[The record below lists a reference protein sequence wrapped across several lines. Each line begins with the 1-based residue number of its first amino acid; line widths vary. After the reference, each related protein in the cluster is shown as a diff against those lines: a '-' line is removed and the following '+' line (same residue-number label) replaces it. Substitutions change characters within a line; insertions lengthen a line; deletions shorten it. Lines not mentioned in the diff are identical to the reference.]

1 MKQSEL
7 RQQKNFWY
15 FPTIITSFCQAYF
28 EILIFNELI
37 SMWNQI

>member
-15 FPTIITSFCQAYF
+15 FSTIIISFCQAYF
-28 EILIFNELI
+28 EILILI
-37 SMWNQI
+37 GMWNQI

>member
-15 FPTIITSFCQAYF
+15 FSTIIISFSQAYF
-28 EILIFNELI
+28 AILILMG
-37 SMWNQI
+37 MWNQI